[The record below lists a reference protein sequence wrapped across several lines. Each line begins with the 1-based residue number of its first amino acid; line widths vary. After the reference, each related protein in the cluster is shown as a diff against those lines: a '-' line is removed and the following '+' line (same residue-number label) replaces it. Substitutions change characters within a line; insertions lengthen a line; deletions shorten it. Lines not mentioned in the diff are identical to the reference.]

1 MQTFLSAMDVFCLPS
16 LQQGIGV
23 LLLEAMALGR
33 PVIASGV
40 GGILTVLDNNNAG
53 LAVPASDSRI
63 LADAILKLITDPDGT
78 RRMAQ
83 AGRSLV
89 EQRFPLDRMVNEM
102 TALYSEICGGASATV
117 RLPQAKSKQDQS

>member
-1 MQTFLSAMDVFCLPS
+1 MF
-16 LQQGIGV
+16 
-23 LLLEAMALGR
+23 LLLEAMALER

-53 LAVPASDSRI
+53 LAVPASDSRV

-89 EQRFPLDRMVNEM
+89 EQRFSLNRMLNEM
-102 TALYSEICGGASATV
+102 TALYSEICGGAATAV
-117 RLPQAKSKQDQS
+117 RLPQATSKQDQS